1 MLILNYLF
9 RDIILYTDLSRIFL
23 ILPKNIS
30 QYLLT
35 KFNCSTQKTKSKWK
49 FLHIILFRFYF
60 DSPKLSHE
68 YIIILY
74 IRHYL
79 SVKYNR

>member
-60 DSPKLSHE
+60 DPPKLSHE
-68 YIIILY
+68 YHHPVYTTLF
-74 IRHYL
+74 IR
-79 SVKYNR
+79 